1 MARLDTALL
10 KCELCE
16 FLTDMIDRIGM
27 TDGSGL
33 FGITTPGQETH

>member
-16 FLTDMIDRIGM
+16 FLTDMIDRIRM